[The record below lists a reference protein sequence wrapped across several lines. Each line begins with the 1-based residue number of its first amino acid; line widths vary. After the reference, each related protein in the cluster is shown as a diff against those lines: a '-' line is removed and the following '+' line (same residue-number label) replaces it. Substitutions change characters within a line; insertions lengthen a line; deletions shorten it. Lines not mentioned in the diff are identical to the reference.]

1 MIQKDST
8 LAGSTVQIT
17 TPSTQS
23 KRKRRQ
29 IWNILT
35 ITFDLYITCAK
46 SCPSATCE
54 NQCQSHAISCLSN
67 SNQATPTAGY
77 QQTNSSQIYWLEYR
91 LPQTI
96 QSSKISYSIEIKNKH
111 HFILD
116 VSLVIVDSQVIAS
129 TLAALLQLD
138 NTENQP
144 TVENSTTTLFG

>member
-8 LAGSTVQIT
+8 LAGSIVQIT

-29 IWNILT
+29 ISNILT

-96 QSSKISYSIEIKNKH
+96 QSSKISYSFKN
-111 HFILD
+111 
-116 VSLVIVDSQVIAS
+116 
-129 TLAALLQLD
+129 
-138 NTENQP
+138 
-144 TVENSTTTLFG
+144 

>member
-8 LAGSTVQIT
+8 LAGSIVQIT
-17 TPSTQS
+17 TSSTQS

-29 IWNILT
+29 ISNILT

-54 NQCQSHAISCLSN
+54 SQCQSHAISCLTN

-77 QQTNSSQIYWLEYR
+77 QQTNSSQIYWLEYT

-96 QSSKISYSIEIKNKH
+96 QSSKISYSFKVKNKH
-111 HFILD
+111 YVILD

-129 TLAALLQLD
+129 TLATLLQLD
-138 NTENQP
+138 STENQP
-144 TVENSTTTLFG
+144 TVENSTANSFV